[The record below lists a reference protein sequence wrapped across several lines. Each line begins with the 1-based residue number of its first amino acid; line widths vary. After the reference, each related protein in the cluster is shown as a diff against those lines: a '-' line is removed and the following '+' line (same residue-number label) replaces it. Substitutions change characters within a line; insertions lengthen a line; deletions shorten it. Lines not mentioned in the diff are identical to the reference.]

1 MIKYIEV
8 ISIVILYIGIHIGLN
23 YTAQKNG
30 DDYYQQRITE
40 NKTTPKVFDIMHKYL
55 PDWSNNEW
63 LLNNIMLLLSM
74 IPMIYINDLNLYYD
88 FITLLLIVNIIR
100 DLTINITILPKDKNC
115 NPNQHSFTYSS
126 KFGSC
131 YDKIFSGHFAFVF
144 ILSLLYNSY
153 NIITNVP
160 LLIGWN
166 IINSLIILLIRSH
179 YTVDL
184 IVSFFVCI
192 TIFNGYMKNHFTL
205 EETLKFLE

>member
-1 MIKYIEV
+1 MIKYIG
-8 ISIVILYIGIHIGLN
+8 IICIVLLYIGIHAGLN
-23 YTAQKNG
+23 YTAQKSG

-55 PDWSNNEW
+55 PHWKNYEGLD
-63 LLNNIMLLLSM
+63 NIMLLLT
-74 IPMIYINDLNLYYD
+74 ILPMIYMNDPNLYYD
-88 FITLLLIVNIIR
+88 FAVLLVIINMIR
-100 DLTINITILPKDKNC
+100 DITINITILPKDNEC
-115 NPNQHSFTYSS
+115 
-126 KFGSC
+126 KFINDNELYNALLGGC

-184 IVSFFVCI
+184 VVSFFVCI
-192 TIFNGYMKNHFTL
+192 TIFNEYMKNHFTL
-205 EETLKFLE
+205 EETLKFVE